1 MVKMATCDVNFLKG
15 ALGIQQTGPRT
26 VIVPADPI
34 EWSNSKS
41 YEYLTIVTSADFG
54 QAYISKKD
62 VPSGTPLTNTDYWIP
77 AAQFNAQL
85 AEIMRQLAGK
95 ADTSAVTA
103 LQESL
108 NEAMESL
115 KRSLES
121 DMETLKQSLESDMET
136 LKQSLEDTI
145 GGIGN
150 VTGIVDN
157 TKGFVQDSTHAVMLP
172 GVGGAYAAAV
182 NLHGLASIVS
192 TWGNSSLKLG
202 YDNRNAFRYESNG
215 EGGYTPYMPTDHMNN
230 GYLPID
236 CAVFAELVANNIIG
250 GSSPYSGSPH
260 LTSQGAKMFDYLS
273 PTVIPYWDFMGGKAG
288 RMLSWQYAK
297 YLEDR
302 GLLTKNNFTV
312 KPGMHVFFG
321 NASKHPNS
329 YMGIYHC
336 AIVTNLFSN
345 ALTGGDSECWVVDC
359 GGGGRSS
366 KTKNC
371 FAERKLSSAEA
382 ADIVAGYF
390 PAAYGMTQNLGDGFN
405 YLMNSDATWTRFSSY
420 GGVDTLFNTTASP
433 ITFTYVTT
441 YSNDTDGN
449 KGGIST
455 TLTLPPYKCYQ
466 VVRCANTVK
475 ITNGSGIRILGE
487 TLPGLAAAA
496 NEATFSG
503 GE

>member
-1 MVKMATCDVNFLKG
+1 MVEMTTCDVNFLKG
-15 ALGIQQTGPRT
+15 AMGIQQTGPRT

-34 EWSNSKS
+34 QWDDSTS

-77 AAQFNAQL
+77 AATFNAQL
-85 AEIMRQLAGK
+85 AAIQKQLANK
-95 ADTSAVTA
+95 ADTSVVAA

-108 NEAMESL
+108 EESIATKASTADLTETKEALEESI
-115 KRSLES
+115 
-121 DMETLKQSLESDMET
+121 TA
-136 LKQSLEDTI
+136 I
-145 GGIGN
+145 GTVSG
-150 VTGIVDN
+150 VVDN
-157 TKGFVQDSTHAVMLP
+157 DKGFVQDSKNAVMLP
-172 GVGGAYAAAV
+172 GVGGAYASAV

-192 TWGNSSLKLG
+192 TWGNSKLKLG
-202 YDNRNAFRYESNG
+202 YDNTNAFRYDSDG
-215 EGGYTPYMPTDHMNN
+215 AGGYTPHMPTDHMNS

-250 GSSPYSGSPH
+250 NASPYSGSPN

-302 GLLTKNNFTV
+302 GLLTKKNFSV

-321 NASKHPNS
+321 DASKHPSS

-336 AIVTNLFSN
+336 AIVTNIFSSV
-345 ALTGGDSECWVVDC
+345 LTGGDSEYWVVDC
-359 GGGGRSS
+359 GGGNRNL
-366 KTKNC
+366 KAKNC
-371 FAERKLSSAEA
+371 FGERKLSSGEA
-382 ADIVAGYF
+382 ANIVAGYF
-390 PAAYGMTQNLGDGFN
+390 PVAYGMTQNLGDGFN
-405 YLMNSDATWTRFSSY
+405 YRLTSNDVWTRSSSY
-420 GGVDTLFNTTASP
+420 GGVDTLFNTTSSP
-433 ITFTYVTT
+433 ITFTYETT

-455 TLTLPPYKCYQ
+455 TLTLQAFRCYQ

-475 ITNGSGIRILGE
+475 IKNGSGLRIMGE

-496 NEATFSG
+496 NENTFSG
-503 GE
+503 SKE